1 MVFSNGVAM
10 VAFLVIY
17 FSFFGCSTQHKS
29 DFPKNDT
36 EQFDIVFVSIDTL
49 RSDHLSCY
57 GYDRKTSPFIDSLA
71 QNGVRFE
78 HARSASPWT
87 LPAHTTMFTGQLP
100 ATHHIVDDTISLEPS
115 TPVLPVLLKES
126 GYQTGGF
133 VSTLYVS
140 KIYGFDRGFDY
151 FEDFD
156 LHTEKRNLSGEVV
169 AEEIVSQAMTWW
181 SSTEANKPVFLFLH
195 FYDVHYEYDPPPP
208 YDSMFDRPPQD
219 GDRKYKN
226 YFHFK
231 KKPVKQKQMQHQI
244 AQYDESIRYVD
255 DQLKRIQEAAD
266 RAGRK
271 IRWVITSDHGEE
283 FGERGSWGHAHTLY
297 AEQLHIPL
305 IFSGAGLPT
314 SKVPSSNWVGNH
326 DIAPT
331 IASWVGKAENLQ
343 ADGLDLNSFFSAEQD
358 IPSRS
363 FLGETTRFTTNRLSL
378 LENEY
383 RLEWDLKS
391 NTAELFKP
399 LEDPK
404 EKNNLAKTEPD
415 ILKAMKIRAEDLL
428 GDGWEAKE
436 DGVVSLPKSYALFE
450 GRHAKELQV
459 KKGDSFQVL
468 PYDAEISF
476 TSKTDAS
483 NLFGPMQAVGKKIPS
498 KNSPLQI
505 LSVKSQSSIEL
516 DETTRSLLEQ
526 LGYIQSEEE

>member
-1 MVFSNGVAM
+1 M
-10 VAFLVIY
+10 VAFLVA
-17 FSFFGCSTQHKS
+17 FLSLSGCSTQLKS
-29 DFPKNDT
+29 EFPKNSTD
-36 EQFDIVFVSIDTL
+36 QFDIVFVSIDTL

-57 GYDRKTSPFIDSLA
+57 GYERETSPFIDSLA
-71 QNGVRFE
+71 KNGVRFE

-100 ATHHIVDDTISLEPS
+100 ATHHIVDDKVSLDSS
-115 TPVLPVLLKES
+115 TPVLPAILKEN

-140 KIYGFDRGFDY
+140 KIFGFNRGFDY

-169 AEEIVSQAMTWW
+169 AGEIVSQAMNWW
-181 SSTEANKPVFLFLH
+181 SSTEPDKPVFLFLH
-195 FYDVHYEYDPPPP
+195 FYDVHYEYDPPEP
-208 YDSMFDRPPQD
+208 YASMFDRPPQK
-219 GDRKYKN
+219 GDRKYRN

-231 KKPVKQKQMQHQI
+231 KKPVKAKQMEHQI

-305 IFSGAGLPT
+305 ILSGEGIPK
-314 SKVPSSNWVGNH
+314 SKNPDSNWVGNH

-331 IASWVGKAENLQ
+331 IASWIGKTDALQ
-343 ADGLDLNSFFSAEQD
+343 ADGLDLNPFFSGETS
-358 IPSRS
+358 IPSRP
-363 FLGETTRFTTNRLSL
+363 FLGETTRFKTNRLSL

-391 NTAELFKP
+391 NRAELFKP

-404 EKNNLAKTEPD
+404 ERNNLAKKEPN

-428 GDGWEAKE
+428 GDGWKATE
-436 DGVVSLPKSYALFE
+436 DGMVQLPRSYALFE
-450 GRHAKELQV
+450 GRHAKTLNV
-459 KKGDSFQVL
+459 KEGDTFQVL

-476 TSKTDAS
+476 IKNEDAATPV
-483 NLFGPMQAVGKKIPS
+483 GPMQAVGKKSPP
-498 KNSPLQI
+498 KDSPLQT
-505 LSVKSQSSIEL
+505 LSVKSQSNIEL
-516 DETTRSLLEQ
+516 DDTTRSLLEQ